1 MSMSEY
7 EELSG
12 GVGRSVHF
20 RSERYQSRTLMGSA
34 KPSVFVGGQQVSLY
48 DVSMNGLSYFPSP
61 EADLP
66 EVGTEHAV
74 SMSFD
79 TIEAFSGRA
88 RIVRVED
95 SASRSKIAMAI
106 LEDFIDIP
114 RLATVHDSFAF
125 EKALAQ
131 GTANYALVPS
141 EYRDVVSQ
149 VATFLGHW
157 KDLLDRREDEI
168 GRSEVALAED
178 SLEVAERKAEEAMR
192 VEWSRLRLAANEA
205 SLTLDRDRAAFHA
218 AKRLTELMVTPLL
231 KEAPLWWRAY
241 TKPFGYP
248 GDFVMMR
255 YMYEETRRG
264 ESMFGRVMHQ
274 LGREERLAATVT
286 SRKQLL
292 LEHLERVIR
301 EAPPGPEPLRIA
313 CLASGPAT
321 EVEEFLSTYDGAR
334 KIHWTLID
342 QDDRALSHANE
353 RVTRAGWR
361 CRGRIRVSCL
371 FTSFKQLVSD
381 PRLVDE
387 FGEQHFIYSAGFFDY
402 LTEPVARQ
410 VAETCFRLVEP
421 GGRVLFG
428 NAARR
433 PDVHWAPEFVLD
445 WRLLYRSEEDVRALF
460 PDTADANSI
469 KLISDSSDSWHFL
482 EARREK

>member
-1 MSMSEY
+1 MSGY

-12 GVGRSVHF
+12 GVGRSIHF

-34 KPSVFVGGQQVSLY
+34 VPSVFIGGVQVSLY
-48 DVSMNGLSYFPSP
+48 DVSMNGLSYFQPVGSEP
-61 EADLP
+61 HA
-66 EVGTEHAV
+66 VGTEHSV

-88 RIVRVED
+88 RVVRVED
-95 SASRSKIAMAI
+95 AASRVKVGMTI
-106 LEDFIDIP
+106 LDDFIDIP
-114 RLATVHDSFAF
+114 RLTSVHDSFAF

-131 GTANYALVPS
+131 GTAKYDLVPRD
-141 EYRDVVSQ
+141 YRDILSQ
-149 VATFLGHW
+149 VATFLAHW
-157 KDLLDRREDEI
+157 RDLLDRREAELS
-168 GRSEVALAED
+168 GGGGTLARENV
-178 SLEVAERKAEEAMR
+178 ERAEMKAEEAMR
-192 VEWSRLRLAANEA
+192 GEWTKLRLAANAA
-205 SLTLDRDRAAFHA
+205 SINLHQNRATFYA
-218 AKRLTELMVTPLL
+218 AKRLTELVVTPLL
-231 KEAPLWWRAY
+231 REAPLWWRAY
-241 TKPFGYP
+241 EKPFGYP

-255 YMYEETRRG
+255 YMYEDTRRG
-264 ESMFGRVMHQ
+264 ESMFGRIMHQ

-286 SRKQLL
+286 SRKELL
-292 LEHLERVIR
+292 LEHLHRVIR
-301 EAPPGPEPLRIA
+301 DAPEGPEPLRIA

-321 EVEEFLSTYDGAR
+321 EVEEFLSTYEGTR
-334 KIHWTLID
+334 RIHWTLID

-361 CRGRIRVSCL
+361 CRDRIRVSCL

-402 LTEPVARQ
+402 LSDPVARQ

-433 PDVHWAPEFVLD
+433 PDVHWVPEFVLD
-445 WRLLYRSEEDVRALF
+445 WRLLYRTEEDVRALF
-460 PDTADANSI
+460 PDTADANTI
-469 KLISDSSDSWHFL
+469 ELVSDSSDSWHFL
-482 EARREK
+482 EARREI